1 MLQVGTMLEVE
12 RSYKWKSQGT
22 ARNSGTERDKGRN
35 RETDRQKM
43 GVGREWACEG
53 RARWRG
59 GRLRLGSGWKTSGKN
74 ETLKAKLGLGGGKL
88 RAFSC
93 LLVAKLPTRV

>member
-12 RSYKWKSQGT
+12 RSYKWKSQGA

-59 GRLRLGSGWKTSGKN
+59 GRLRLGSGMENLWK
-74 ETLKAKLGLGGGKL
+74 ERDLKGEAGSW
-88 RAFSC
+88 R
-93 LLVAKLPTRV
+93 R